1 MAIENVGDPKT
12 NQKLPNRLALRCTYY
27 LLLCG
32 WHHDIFGGAE
42 KSKWVKKMV
51 EPENPMVTVIMM
63 FTYVSPLDEKHG
75 VHGWVLLGKI
85 RNRLKNPIWNIGEN
99 GIGFRCRFSQRNQS
113 QISSPWC
120 WHIYLQSWVIFGVN
134 VGKYYIHGASGN
146 PLIGVSPSTMA
157 CSFHVP
163 GAKWKEGSHQQRCGD
178 VPQGR
183 WGAHGGIYPAV
194 IKHSLLDIS
203 LFSSKIF
210 PFR

>member
-1 MAIENVGDPKT
+1 
-12 NQKLPNRLALRCTYY
+12 
-27 LLLCG
+27 
-32 WHHDIFGGAE
+32 
-42 KSKWVKKMV
+42 MV

-75 VHGWVLLGKI
+75 VHVWVLLGKI
-85 RNRLKNPIWNIGEN
+85 RNRLKSPIWNIGEN
-99 GIGFRCRFSQRNQS
+99 RIGFRCRFSQRNQS

-157 CSFHVP
+157 VP
-163 GAKWKEGSHQQRCGD
+163 FTCQ
-178 VPQGR
+178 VPSERKGLISSAAGMYR
-183 WGAHGGIYPAV
+183 KGVGEPSHGGIYPPV